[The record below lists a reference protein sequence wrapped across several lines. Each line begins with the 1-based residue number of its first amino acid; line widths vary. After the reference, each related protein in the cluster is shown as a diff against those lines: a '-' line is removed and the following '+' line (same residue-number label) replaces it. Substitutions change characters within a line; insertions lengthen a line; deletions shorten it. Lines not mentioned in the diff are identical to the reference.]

1 MSRLR
6 HSIFMQLI
14 REPDR
19 EADGRQAPKAAQDAG
34 RGELWQGV
42 PERERDAAEAA
53 EHAVPRGRHRHRL
66 PGHHGG
72 VRPIVRALPAPV
84 LAVCP
89 LQTLP
94 DWWTPCFYRRACK
107 CRAALERRDP
117 PWCAG
122 LLIWLDL
129 VAADSI
135 SSLRGLHIASA
146 LRLCTCCR
154 GGLILYRAVLSGSQL
169 QGSAVLDIGEPV
181 RDYARV
187 GPY

>member
-1 MSRLR
+1 M
-6 HSIFMQLI
+6 
-14 REPDR
+14 
-19 EADGRQAPKAAQDAG
+19 
-34 RGELWQGV
+34 
-42 PERERDAAEAA
+42 
-53 EHAVPRGRHRHRL
+53 
-66 PGHHGG
+66 
-72 VRPIVRALPAPV
+72 RALPAPV

-129 VAADSI
+129 VAADSM

-154 GGLILYRAVLSGSQL
+154 GGLILYRAVLKGSQL

-187 GPY
+187 RPHELRAALTAHGQGSMQHGMRCFRAHACAAKLMA